1 MKRAV
6 AWIQAFA
13 YGLGAPGLFLLALL
27 DSSFLSLPEVVD
39 LLLVYMITQHPHRML
54 PYASMA
60 TAGSVLGCYVLYF
73 VAEKGGEA
81 FVRKRFHERHV
92 DRGFELFR
100 RYGVWAIIVPS
111 ILPPPAPFKIF
122 VLLAGVADMS
132 TARFLTA
139 TIVGRGAR
147 YFAEA
152 LLALWYGQ
160 AALEFMNQNARP
172 IAEIVTAL
180 IVAGG
185 VAWYWRRRK
194 SLV

>member
-6 AWIQAFA
+6 AWIRAFA
-13 YGLGAPGLFLLALL
+13 FGLGAPGLFLLAFL
-27 DSSFLSLPEVVD
+27 DSSILSLPEVVD

-54 PYASMA
+54 LYASMA
-60 TAGSVLGCYVLYF
+60 TAGSVLGCYVLY
-73 VAEKGGEA
+73 VIAKKGGEA
-81 FVRKRFHERHV
+81 FVRRRFHERHV

-132 TARFLTA
+132 TARFLGATA
-139 TIVGRGAR
+139 AGRGLR
-147 YFAEA
+147 YFGEA

-160 AALEFMNQNARP
+160 AALEFLDQNTRP
-172 IAEIVTAL
+172 VAYVLTGL
-180 IVAGG
+180 IVVGG
-185 VAWYWRRRK
+185 IVWYWRRTRRG
-194 SLV
+194 